1 MGLGSTAKKVQ
12 LLAERAE
19 QLYTQVGEL
28 REQLVALRSKVDETH
43 ETVTGLE
50 RRQGEQAAVLEAI
63 ARELD
68 VDVEAVREAASPPVD
83 AEDEADEAAG
93 SEHDGEGSDET
104 ITGTDEDA
112 DQGRAD

>member
-50 RRQGEQAAVLEAI
+50 RRQGEQAAILEAI

-68 VDVEAVREAASPPVD
+68 VDVEAVRAAASPPVEP
-83 AEDEADEAAG
+83 EDDPGEAAG
-93 SEHDGEGSDET
+93 PDPGGEGSDEAA
-104 ITGTDEDA
+104 TGTDEDA
-112 DQGRAD
+112 DPGRAA